1 MRRYHMT
8 NHVTVAPLAAASGIA
23 VARLIP
29 EIPQAIHTAIDVV
42 TGSDSPRILE
52 GTGGA
57 QQRRPKG
64 DADREAGAD
73 RGAVIQLT
81 DDQIETAGIELAA
94 VHDSTRLRP
103 IIGSGTVR
111 P

>member
-1 MRRYHMT
+1 LPTLNIEQTMRRYHMT
-8 NHVTVAPLAAASGIA
+8 NHLTVAALAAASGIA
-23 VARLIP
+23 VASLIP

-64 DADREAGAD
+64 DADRE
-73 RGAVIQLT
+73 
-81 DDQIETAGIELAA
+81 
-94 VHDSTRLRP
+94 RP
-103 IIGSGTVR
+103 ERIMARASG
-111 P
+111 